1 MTDEE
6 FVFWYIKKIYI
17 FTGLKFRKKYLNDEV
32 TIINIIEDV
41 RYSLSI
47 DKLNNKTISKELL
60 DWYNKEQKN
69 ANNDILDYIRFK
81 YKVTLG
87 PTSWVISRM
96 NGTTIKQ
103 KDIVSDLKG
112 KYDSEFI
119 KNIVSQWFEN
129 ELIRITE
136 QSTLHFN

>member
-6 FVFWYIKKIYI
+6 FVFWYIKKICI

-96 NGTTIKQ
+96 NGTIIKK